1 MKKVLLGLGFGLAGA
16 VAAFAQGQGQAP
28 ATPANLQATRDPRYQ
43 DVIAKCKTPPPAA
56 APRGG
61 GAGRAGGGAAPGG
74 AAAPG
79 RGAAPAGP
87 VEYTVM
93 ALPGVIAGGQR
104 WTSIYQTT
112 GNNADGIIA
121 SEDGGVLIAQNDNGM
136 VVKLDPKGQATIVHR
151 DTNTGGALA
160 RSPKGPLFVV
170 SRGIGTAVTQLEP
183 QRRVFANSFNGDPLE
198 CLGGVINDATADSR
212 GGVYF
217 TMGGLFYANPK
228 GVVTQYGKDL
238 RTNGVLLSAD
248 EKILYVTNQQA
259 VVAFDV
265 RPDGSLTNQRDFAKL
280 PSGAGDGMAVDA
292 AGRLY
297 VTSGG
302 GPGGSP
308 GVHVFA
314 ADGKPLGVIPSPRNL
329 ITVAFGGPDKKTL
342 FAVANDQRNVD
353 VYTIPM
359 VAQGPPG
366 RAK

>member
-1 MKKVLLGLGFGLAGA
+1 MRKLLLGLGFGLAAAA
-16 VAAFAQGQGQAP
+16 VAQGQGQAP
-28 ATPANLQATRDPRYQ
+28 GAPANLQATRDPRYQ
-43 DVIAKCKTPPPAA
+43 DVIAKCRTPPPAP

-61 GAGRAGGGAAPGG
+61 GAGRAGGGA
-74 AAAPG
+74 G
-79 RGAAPAGP
+79 RGAAATGQGRGAAQAGP
-87 VEYTVM
+87 AEYTVT
-93 ALPGVIAGGQR
+93 AIPGVIAAGQR

-112 GNNADGIIA
+112 GNNADGMIA

-151 DTNTGGALA
+151 NTNTGGALA
-160 RSPKGPLFVV
+160 KSTKGALFVV

-198 CLGGVINDATADSR
+198 CLGGVINDVTADSR

-217 TMGGLFYANPK
+217 TMGGLFHASAK
-228 GVVTQYGKDL
+228 GVVTQHGKDL

-248 EKILYVTNQQA
+248 EKTVYVTNQQSVA
-259 VVAFDV
+259 AFDV
-265 RPDGSLTNQRDFAKL
+265 QPDGSLSNQRDFAKL
-280 PSGAGDGMAVDA
+280 SSGAGDGMALDA

-308 GVHVFA
+308 GVHIFS
-314 ADGKPLGVIPSPRNL
+314 ADGKPLGVIPSSRNL
-329 ITVAFGGPDKKTL
+329 ITVVFSGPEKKTL

-359 VAQGPPG
+359 LAQGPPG